1 HAWLVRRAPVAI
13 ISDGVY
19 CDPRRDV
26 AGRWQVPVVATLAN
40 SERAAA
46 TVTVEAT
53 LFDPEGHA
61 VERASVAATVPV
73 LEQADARLTL
83 DIGDARLWSVETPTL
98 YTLRVQVLRDGGVVD
113 VRQIP
118 IGFRTIRFDAERG
131 FFLNERPV
139 KIKGV
144 CIHQ

>member
-1 HAWLVRRAPVAI
+1 
-13 ISDGVY
+13 
-19 CDPRRDV
+19 
-26 AGRWQVPVVATLAN
+26 
-40 SERAAA
+40 
-46 TVTVEAT
+46 
-53 LFDPEGHA
+53 LFDPEVHA

-144 CIHQ
+144 CIHQDHAGVGTAMPDALLYWRLQRLKAMGCNAVRMSSNAPTAELLDYCDRMGLLV